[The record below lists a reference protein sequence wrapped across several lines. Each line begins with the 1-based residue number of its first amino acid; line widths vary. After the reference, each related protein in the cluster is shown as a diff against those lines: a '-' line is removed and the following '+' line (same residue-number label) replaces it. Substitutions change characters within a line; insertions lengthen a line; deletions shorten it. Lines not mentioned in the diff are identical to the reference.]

1 MGTKSAFSSLKQ
13 SKTVLALLATLKGLY
28 KAKRVVCW
36 FPAVNKKNLICDAVY
51 QEILLK
57 YHRIFPIFKRSEEPT
72 HVFVALTSCSV
83 LYLGSLVVDVKFPV
97 HGGPYMNAAFDD

>member
-1 MGTKSAFSSLKQ
+1 MPFGAKSAFSSPKQ
-13 SKTVLALLATLKGLY
+13 SKTVLALIATLKGPY
-28 KAKRVVCW
+28 KAKWVVYW

-57 YHRIFPIFKRSEEPT
+57 YHGIFLIFKQSEEPT

-83 LYLGSLVVDVKFPV
+83 LY
-97 HGGPYMNAAFDD
+97 